1 MLKVKLCV
9 CVCVYSTSLYAEVTV
24 CPLGRWKRRK
34 LLELLSRHVEGIT
47 PTYFSVKVSVECFS
61 KSSAAFTNSLYLL
74 RGFIYHFESDH
85 AVCFLHFTCCSVLS
99 HQLWCSVFR
108 QKKEA
113 IWSVWGTLVRWSTLC
128 QINRD
133 CSAICYCCSTSPQ
146 YHGYEVDRETLVTR
160 AAYYHSGEQKRE
172 LLLHCLFFISVMS

>member
-1 MLKVKLCV
+1 MRFEFLISFFFSFFLKRERERRKKSKQFCVKCV
-9 CVCVYSTSLYAEVTV
+9 CVCVCSTSLYAEVTV

-34 LLELLSRHVEGIT
+34 LLELLSRHVERIT

-61 KSSAAFTNSLYLL
+61 KSSAAFTNCLYLL

-108 QKKEA
+108 QKKR
-113 IWSVWGTLVRWSTLC
+113 SHLVGL
-128 QINRD
+128 
-133 CSAICYCCSTSPQ
+133 
-146 YHGYEVDRETLVTR
+146 GYARPLKHTV
-160 AAYYHSGEQKRE
+160 SN
-172 LLLHCLFFISVMS
+172 